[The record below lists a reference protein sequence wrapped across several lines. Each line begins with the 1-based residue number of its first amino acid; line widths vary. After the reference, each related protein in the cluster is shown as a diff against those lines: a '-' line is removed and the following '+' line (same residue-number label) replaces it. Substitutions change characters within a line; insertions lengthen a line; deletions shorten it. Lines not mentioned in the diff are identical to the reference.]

1 MGRYWR
7 VDHEGLLLNDA
18 RRDAIA
24 PEYGPLLDDLIA
36 RVTRAIGGDVHSI
49 VLSGSVAR
57 GLARPGDSDLNV
69 IVVLEESVDPELV
82 LQGWIAPAERDLARA
97 YPALVREVQIEVWPQ
112 GEIFRDPAEFSI
124 AAFILRTQALCLWGS
139 SLEAELPDYSLLH
152 HPTRVA
158 IANDDVVQFADDLA
172 EARAALAEAA
182 HPRAVQGWCRHICKQ
197 MLRTGFGLVSV
208 ELGRY
213 TRDVDLC
220 AQDFAQGFPAQA
232 TDIQQ
237 ALIWARQPT
246 ADAGAVRAFLA
257 DFGAW
262 LEDACAAWLDRYN
275 PARALYF
282 RFEDEAGEE

>member
-1 MGRYWR
+1 MGRYWQ
-7 VDHEGLLLNDA
+7 VDEQGLLRNDA

-24 PEYGPLLDDLIA
+24 QDYAPLLDDLIA
-36 RVTRAIGGDVHSI
+36 RVTQAIGGDVHSI
-49 VLSGSVAR
+49 YLSGSVAR
-57 GLARPGDSDLNV
+57 GLARRGDSDLNAV
-69 IVVLEESVDPELV
+69 VVLEESVDPELV

-139 SLEAELPDYSLLH
+139 SLEPELPDYSLH
-152 HPTRVA
+152 HTATRIA

-172 EARAALAEAA
+172 GARDALAEDA

-232 TDIQQ
+232 AAIQQ
-237 ALIWARQPT
+237 ALTWTRQPA

-282 RFEDEAGEE
+282 YFEDEEGEE